1 MGTMSYCAIENTRDC
16 LGTAMEQLEKL
27 VNEDTP
33 INEYERRNLPGLVA
47 SCKWFVELYEQG
59 MADGIIDENGRLLN
73 GNNDEND
80 EDNEDY

>member
-33 INEYERRNLPGLVA
+33 INE
-47 SCKWFVELYEQG
+47 
-59 MADGIIDENGRLLN
+59 
-73 GNNDEND
+73 
-80 EDNEDY
+80 DY